1 MYVKCYELMK
11 VPAFKNIQLIAGGS
25 GLNRLVSWVYILT
38 TPYLEEWVHGGEL
51 LFIVNNENIDKVLKE
66 AVLQQIAGVVI
77 LKNKENKSII
87 SGNMIDFSNEENL
100 PLFEM
105 DYNVR
110 LLDVTREISAYIM
123 QKQEK
128 VDYLDYFFHNI
139 LFSEKL
145 EKKNID
151 DFISH
156 YGFHREDIFFIT
168 TINSKDNFKLMEI
181 QSTIE
186 GYIEDED
193 FRFLLNNLNSYI
205 LILAYTK
212 VNFIKKAKTLLKSSF
227 LMLNEKYPNTLYM
240 GIGNTCDSL
249 EDVRNS
255 YRNAMNSITLSREEN
270 RIIDYDEL
278 GFPRLLFNTKEEE
291 LEDYAEFI
299 LGEIKRHDEENES
312 DYLETIE
319 TYILSNGNISE
330 ASSKLYIHR
339 NTCVY
344 RISRIN
350 ELFQMDLDD
359 PYTRGEILNCLY
371 IYRFLGQIK

>member
-25 GLNRLVSWVYILT
+25 GLNRLVSWVYVLT

-87 SGNMIDFSNEENL
+87 SENMIDFANEENL

-128 VDYLDYFFHNI
+128 VDYLDYFFHDI

-145 EKKNID
+145 EKENLD

-168 TINSKDNFKLMEI
+168 AINSKDSFKLMEI
-181 QSTIE
+181 QTTIE
-186 GYIEDED
+186 GYIEDKD
-193 FRFLLNNLNSYI
+193 VRFLLINLNSYI
-205 LILAYTK
+205 LILAYTRS
-212 VNFIKKAKTLLKSSF
+212 NFIEKAKTLLKSSF
-227 LMLNEKYPNTLYM
+227 LMLNEKYPNSLYM

-249 EDVRNS
+249 EKIRSS
-255 YRNAMNSITLSREEN
+255 YRNAMNSITLSRNEN
-270 RIIDYDEL
+270 RIVDYDEL

-291 LEDYAEFI
+291 LEDYTEFI
-299 LGEIKRHDEENES
+299 LGKIKKHDEENES

-350 ELFQMDLDD
+350 ELFQIDLDD